1 MEGLL
6 STLRGK
12 AIRPSDEAYEAAR
25 RVYNAMIDRHPR
37 LIVQCADVADV
48 IRWFNFAGGRAGSR
62 RAMRRP

>member
-12 AIRPSDEAYEAAR
+12 EIRPSDEGYDAAR

-37 LIVQCADVADV
+37 LIVQCADVKRKYDPGNLFRV
-48 IRWFNFAGGRAGSR
+48 NQNIRPA
-62 RAMRRP
+62 AM